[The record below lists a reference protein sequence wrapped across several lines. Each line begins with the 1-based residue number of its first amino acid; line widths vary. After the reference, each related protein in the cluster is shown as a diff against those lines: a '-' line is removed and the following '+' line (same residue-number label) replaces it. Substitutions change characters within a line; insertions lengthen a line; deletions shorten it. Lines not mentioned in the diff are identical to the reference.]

1 MTRNKEDLMT
11 TPAVLLSLDEAR
23 NELGTSAIALV
34 EAVAC
39 SPAKL
44 TRLLRGRGT
53 ARGLPGGAEAVK
65 AHRAV
70 VRRVIASV
78 HAWILDEQIEGAL
91 SYAECL
97 GGHEIRVLAA

>member
-1 MTRNKEDLMT
+1 MT
-11 TPAVLLSLDEAR
+11 TPVLLSLDEAR

-44 TRLLRGRGT
+44 ARLLRGRGT
-53 ARGLPGGAEAVK
+53 ARGLAPSGADAAK

-70 VRRVIASV
+70 VRRVLASD
-78 HAWILDEQIEGAL
+78 HSWIIDEQIEGAL
-91 SYAECL
+91 SYAGCL
-97 GGHEIRVLAA
+97 GEDETKALAA